1 MSLKINTIQYDQNG
15 RILTQKSVK
24 TKKVDISDKDS
35 TQLFT
40 LKTDIKDTP
49 AKSIYHNDVFT
60 SMAFLT
66 LAVMLMRMLPMDKSR
81 QYMRK
86 NLYLV
91 LASRN
96 FKNISNIFLYVFGI
110 FAILTIAFFLAPLR
124 EEDKKEF
131 TPYIFLGLIGF
142 SVLFSLI
149 TFFAFFI
156 PYLFKK
162 GGQIHDEDD
171 DLTIAKKEFK
181 KHRNLSLLWILSS
194 IILSAIAYLFLLK

>member
-110 FAILTIAFFLAPLR
+110 FAILSIAFFLAPLR

-142 SVLFSLI
+142 SVIFSLI
-149 TFFAFFI
+149 AFFGFFI

-171 DLTIAKKEFK
+171 DLTIAKKDFK
-181 KHRNLSLLWILSS
+181 KHRNLLLLWILSS
-194 IILSAIAYLFLLK
+194 IILSAIAYMFLLK